1 MEGKKLLK
9 EFYVIADE
17 LEKNIIKFNKLEE
30 QLKIAREEQDK
41 KMAKELLNEYK
52 IVSQKIKNLKERSEI
67 LKAEN

>member
-30 QLKIAREEQDK
+30 QLKIAREEQDE
-41 KMAKELLNEYK
+41 KMTKELLNEYK
-52 IVSQKIKNLKERSEI
+52 IVSQNIKNLKERSEI
-67 LKAEN
+67 LKTEN